1 MSRRGSSPAGGEE
14 AIQAAVNVLAPY
26 IDPIITRI
34 NVEEFTTTEFIQALQ
49 LDPET
54 KHAFDMMVAAWP
66 EQDPHMTMLVIHGQV
81 IPQLLRTSELVEWA
95 GFAYGEEDPYGVPAW
110 WRKLDAARDGT
121 SD

>member
-1 MSRRGSSPAGGEE
+1 MSGGPPGGEE
-14 AIQAAVNVLAPY
+14 AIQAAVNALAPY

-49 LDPET
+49 LDPAT
-54 KHAFDMMVAAWP
+54 KRAYDMVVAAWP

-81 IPQLLRTSELVEWA
+81 IPQLLRTSELVEWN

-110 WRKLDAARDGT
+110 WRKLEPAEGDASG
-121 SD
+121 

>member
-1 MSRRGSSPAGGEE
+1 MSRNGEPPAGGEA
-14 AIQAAVNVLAPY
+14 AIQAAVNALAPF
-26 IDPIITRI
+26 IDPIIARI
-34 NVEEFTTTEFIQALQ
+34 NVAEFTTTEFIQALQ

-54 KHAFDMMVAAWP
+54 RRAYDMVVTSWP

-81 IPQLLRTSELVEWA
+81 IPQLLRTSVLVEWA

-110 WRKLDAARDGT
+110 WRKVEAANNGA